1 MDAAGK
7 SQAAPKA
14 ENDSLDSWKAIASYL
29 KRDERTVRRWEKR
42 DLPVHRHMHK
52 KRASVY
58 AYKSEIDVWWGRDRL
73 RLEAAEA
80 KDKRRQGWWIAAGA
94 LALPVLVV
102 AFNVAGVQDRLLGR
116 PATGEIASIAVLPLK
131 NLSADRE
138 QDYFADGVTEGLITE
153 LGKLGHFQVVSFS
166 SASSYRGTRKAL
178 PQIARELRVDAL
190 VEGSMVRSGDRV
202 RITARLFQAGAE
214 RQLLSESYEFD
225 ARNVLAV
232 QAEVARDVAN
242 RARVRLTP
250 QEQARLAASRG
261 VDPQAYE
268 SYLLGRAYFFKAP
281 AAGVFKARE
290 HYEKAIARDPM
301 YAPAYA
307 GLAELY
313 AMWGWR
319 LAKNPMAGY
328 ADARLAT
335 RQWAEKAL
343 ALDAGRAEAHAA
355 LAWVAQQEW
364 DWQTAERGYR
374 RAIEVNPSYA
384 VARIWYAMY
393 LYGMERFD
401 EAVVH
406 ARHAQQLDPAST
418 LVNTMAGR
426 AFFLAGRLDEAM
438 AAWQRA
444 LELDPKYPLCI
455 VSLAGSYVT
464 RGMHKEAIA
473 VLDRGL
479 IDNPREPFLLGAL
492 AHSYAQVGQRAK
504 ALALVA
510 ELARREKAG
519 DILPPFAIIW
529 GYAGLREYDQALARL
544 EKAADERRDR
554 MVWMKIDPLLAPLR
568 ADPRFQD
575 LVRRMNMPTKVAS
588 SR

>member
-1 MDAAGK
+1 
-7 SQAAPKA
+7 
-14 ENDSLDSWKAIASYL
+14 
-29 KRDERTVRRWEKR
+29 
-42 DLPVHRHMHK
+42 
-52 KRASVY
+52 
-58 AYKSEIDVWWGRDRL
+58 
-73 RLEAAEA
+73 
-80 KDKRRQGWWIAAGA
+80 
-94 LALPVLVV
+94 
-102 AFNVAGVQDRLLGR
+102 
-116 PATGEIASIAVLPLK
+116 
-131 NLSADRE
+131 
-138 QDYFADGVTEGLITE
+138 
-153 LGKLGHFQVVSFS
+153 
-166 SASSYRGTRKAL
+166 
-178 PQIARELRVDAL
+178 
-190 VEGSMVRSGDRV
+190 
-202 RITARLFQAGAE
+202 
-214 RQLLSESYEFD
+214 
-225 ARNVLAV
+225 
-232 QAEVARDVAN
+232 
-242 RARVRLTP
+242 
-250 QEQARLAASRG
+250 
-261 VDPQAYE
+261 
-268 SYLLGRAYFFKAP
+268 
-281 AAGVFKARE
+281 
-290 HYEKAIARDPM
+290 M

-529 GYAGLREYDQALARL
+529 GYAGLRDYDQALARL